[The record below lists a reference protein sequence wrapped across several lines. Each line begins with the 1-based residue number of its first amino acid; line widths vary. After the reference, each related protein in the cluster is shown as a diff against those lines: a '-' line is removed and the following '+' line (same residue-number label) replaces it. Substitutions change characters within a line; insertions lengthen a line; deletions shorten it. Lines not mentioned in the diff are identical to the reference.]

1 LVTYEGNRV
10 DLEYA
15 EFKEWRDKVSA

>member
-15 EFKEWRDKVSA
+15 EFKEWREKVSA